1 MSFNSKNI
9 ICIHLTRFC
18 DLEDFRKMLR
28 DNGLSAFIEA
38 KVLFNLKQ
46 DGYLKLWL
54 DNQTFRTIAWTS
66 SPDKKRVHF
75 SDDYTQFL
83 KDLNSLTFIEAPENS
98 TSLNL
103 DTILD
108 KIAKSGI
115 ESLTTHEKQFL
126 DQCSKS

>member
-1 MSFNSKNI
+1 MSFNSKNL
-9 ICIHLTRFC
+9 ICIHLTRFY
-18 DLEDFRKMLR
+18 DLEDFRRMLR
-28 DNGLSAFIEA
+28 DNGLSAYIEA
-38 KVLFNLKQ
+38 KVLLNLKH

-54 DNQTFRTIAWTS
+54 DNQTFRTVAWTS

-75 SDDYTQFL
+75 SDDYSQFL
-83 KDLNSLTFIEAPENS
+83 KDMNSLTFVEPNNS

>member
-9 ICIHLTRFC
+9 ICIHLTRFY

-38 KVLFNLKQ
+38 KVLFNLKK

-54 DNQTFRTIAWTS
+54 DNQTFRTIAWTT
-66 SPDKKRVHF
+66 SPDKKRLHF
-75 SDDYTQFL
+75 SDDYAQFL
-83 KDLNSLTFIEAPENS
+83 KDLNSLTFIEKSES
-98 TSLNL
+98 TNLNL
-103 DTILD
+103 DQILD

-115 ESLTTHEKQFL
+115 ESLTTNEKQFL

>member
-1 MSFNSKNI
+1 MSFNSKNL
-9 ICIHLTRFC
+9 ICIHLTRFY
-18 DLEDFRKMLR
+18 DLEDFRRMLR
-28 DNGLSAFIEA
+28 DNGLSAYIEA
-38 KVLFNLKQ
+38 KVLLNLKH

-54 DNQTFRTIAWTS
+54 DNQTFRTVAWTS

-75 SDDYTQFL
+75 SDDYSQFL
-83 KDLNSLTFIEAPENS
+83 KDMNSLTFVEPNNS

-115 ESLTTHEKQFL
+115 ESLTIHEKQFL

>member
-9 ICIHLTRFC
+9 ICIHLTRFY

-54 DNQTFRTIAWTS
+54 DNQTFRTIAWTT
-66 SPDKKRVHF
+66 SPDKKRLHF
-75 SDDYTQFL
+75 SDDYAQFL
-83 KDLNSLTFIEAPENS
+83 KDLNSLTFIEKSES
-98 TSLNL
+98 TNLNL
-103 DTILD
+103 DQILD

>member
-9 ICIHLTRFC
+9 ICIHLTRFY

-54 DNQTFRTIAWTS
+54 DNQTFRTIAWTT
-66 SPDKKRVHF
+66 SPDKKRIHF
-75 SDDYTQFL
+75 SDDYAQFL
-83 KDLNSLTFIEAPENS
+83 KDLNSLTFIEKSES
-98 TSLNL
+98 TNLNL
-103 DTILD
+103 DQILD

>member
-9 ICIHLTRFC
+9 ICIHLTRFY

-54 DNQTFRTIAWTS
+54 DNQTFRTIAWTT
-66 SPDKKRVHF
+66 SPDKKRIHF
-75 SDDYTQFL
+75 SDDYAQFL
-83 KDLNSLTFIEAPENS
+83 KDLNSLTFIEKSES
-98 TSLNL
+98 TNLNL
-103 DTILD
+103 DQILD

-115 ESLTTHEKQFL
+115 ESLTTYEKQFL

>member
-1 MSFNSKNI
+1 MSFNSKNL
-9 ICIHLTRFC
+9 ICIHLTRFY
-18 DLEDFRKMLR
+18 DLDDFRRMLR
-28 DNGLSAFIEA
+28 DNGLSAYIEA
-38 KVLFNLKQ
+38 KVLLNLKH

-54 DNQTFRTIAWTS
+54 DNQTFRTVAWTS

-75 SDDYTQFL
+75 SDDYSQFL
-83 KDLNSLTFIEAPENS
+83 KDMNSLTFVEPNNS

-115 ESLTTHEKQFL
+115 ESLTIHEKQFL

>member
-1 MSFNSKNI
+1 M
-9 ICIHLTRFC
+9 TRFIN
-18 DLEDFRKMLR
+18 LEDFRRMLR

-38 KVLFNLKQ
+38 KVLLNLKH

-54 DNQTFRTIAWTS
+54 DNQTFRTVAWTS

-83 KDLNSLTFIEAPENS
+83 KDMNSLTFVE
-98 TSLNL
+98 TSETPLLNL
-103 DTILD
+103 DNILD

>member
-1 MSFNSKNI
+1 
-9 ICIHLTRFC
+9 
-18 DLEDFRKMLR
+18 MLR

-54 DNQTFRTIAWTS
+54 DNQTFRTIAWTT
-66 SPDKKRVHF
+66 SPDKKRLHF
-75 SDDYTQFL
+75 SDDYAQFL
-83 KDLNSLTFIEAPENS
+83 KDLNSLTFIEKSES
-98 TSLNL
+98 TNLNL
-103 DTILD
+103 DQILD

>member
-1 MSFNSKNI
+1 MSFNSKNL
-9 ICIHLTRFC
+9 ICIHLTRFY
-18 DLEDFRKMLR
+18 DLEDFRRMLR
-28 DNGLSAFIEA
+28 DNGLSSYIEA
-38 KVLFNLKQ
+38 KVLLNLKH

-54 DNQTFRTIAWTS
+54 DNQTFRTVAWTS

-75 SDDYTQFL
+75 SDDYSQFL
-83 KDLNSLTFIEAPENS
+83 KDMNSLTFVEPNNS

>member
-9 ICIHLTRFC
+9 ICIHLTRFY

-38 KVLFNLKQ
+38 KVLFNLKK

-54 DNQTFRTIAWTS
+54 DNQTFRTIAWTT
-66 SPDKKRVHF
+66 SPDKKRLHF
-75 SDDYTQFL
+75 SDDYAQFL
-83 KDLNSLTFIEAPENS
+83 KDLNSLTFIEKSES
-98 TSLNL
+98 TNLNL
-103 DTILD
+103 DQILD

-115 ESLTTHEKQFL
+115 ESLTTNEKQFL
-126 DQCSKS
+126 DKC

>member
-9 ICIHLTRFC
+9 ICIHLTRFH

-54 DNQTFRTIAWTS
+54 DNQTFRTIAWTT
-66 SPDKKRVHF
+66 SPDKKRLHF
-75 SDDYTQFL
+75 SDDYAQFL
-83 KDLNSLTFIEAPENS
+83 KDLNSLTFIEKSES
-98 TSLNL
+98 TNLNL
-103 DTILD
+103 DQILD

-115 ESLTTHEKQFL
+115 ESLTTHEKEFL

>member
-9 ICIHLTRFC
+9 ICIHLTRFY

-54 DNQTFRTIAWTS
+54 DNQTFRTIAWTT
-66 SPDKKRVHF
+66 SPDKKRLHF
-75 SDDYTQFL
+75 SDDYAQFL
-83 KDLNSLTFIEAPENS
+83 KDLNSLTFIEKSES
-98 TSLNL
+98 TNLNL
-103 DTILD
+103 DQILD
-108 KIAKSGI
+108 KIAKFGI

>member
-1 MSFNSKNI
+1 MGFNSKNI
-9 ICIHLTRFC
+9 ICIHLTRFY

-54 DNQTFRTIAWTS
+54 DNQTFRTIAWTT
-66 SPDKKRVHF
+66 SPDKKRIHF
-75 SDDYTQFL
+75 SDDYAQFL
-83 KDLNSLTFIEAPENS
+83 KDLNSLTFIEMSES
-98 TSLNL
+98 TNLNL
-103 DTILD
+103 DQILD

-115 ESLTTHEKQFL
+115 ESLTTHEKEFL

>member
-1 MSFNSKNI
+1 
-9 ICIHLTRFC
+9 
-18 DLEDFRKMLR
+18 MLR

-38 KVLFNLKQ
+38 KVLLNLKH

-54 DNQTFRTIAWTS
+54 DNQTFRTVAWTS
-66 SPDKKRVHF
+66 SPDKKRVHL

-83 KDLNSLTFIEAPENS
+83 KDMNSLTFVETTET

-103 DTILD
+103 DNILD